1 MVYLMAGRWKF
12 TGFTA
17 SGLKWIAICSMVID
31 HFAVAVFQQ
40 STMYNY
46 TAYRILRDIGRIAFP
61 IYCFLLVEGFFMTSN
76 IKKYITRMFVFSL
89 LSEIPF
95 DMAIHGQIFYLQGQ
109 SVFWTLTFGLC
120 TIWVID
126 KIKGPGIGCLLAQVA
141 VICIQMAFAQ
151 VMEVD
156 YHYRGILFIVMFY
169 YCRYMQNWVRNVIG
183 VIAFAYERTA
193 PLAFIPIQLYNGQ
206 RGMKLKYFFY
216 LVYPVHLL
224 IFGIIRMYLMI

>member
-1 MVYLMAGRWKF
+1 MTSKLKF
-12 TGFTA
+12 RGFTA

-31 HFAVAVFQQ
+31 HFAVAIFQQ

-46 TAYRILRDIGRIAFP
+46 STYRILRDIGRIAFP
-61 IYCFLLVEGFFMTSN
+61 IYCFLLVEGFFKTSN
-76 IKKYITRMFVFSL
+76 VNKYITRMFVFAL

-95 DMAIHGQIFYLQGQ
+95 DMAVYGKIFYPQGQ
-109 SVFWTLTFGLC
+109 NVFWTLTFGLC
-120 TIWVID
+120 TIYVLD
-126 KIKGPGIGCLLAQVA
+126 KIKGPGIGRALAQFGV
-141 VICIQMAFAQ
+141 VCVQMAFAQ

-156 YHYRGILFIVMFY
+156 YHYRGIFFIAMFY
-169 YCRYMQNWVRNVIG
+169 YCKFMQDWVRNVIG
-183 VIAFAYERTA
+183 VIVFAYERTA

-224 IFGIIRMYLMI
+224 IFGIIRMYF